1 LSALAQVDDGPVEK
15 KPALQWKLRFDRYN
29 GKQPC
34 KGNGADSKDEAGFK
48 AFEGSGKT
56 IRKG

>member
-1 LSALAQVDDGPVEK
+1 MDDGPVEK